1 MKKSFA
7 VSQVVQVV
15 SEAQSRHPVNEQ
27 LSQTELP
34 FKKKSAAVLQVR
46 QTVKLEQSRHWF
58 NEHC

>member
-1 MKKSFA
+1 MKKSLT

-15 SEAQSRHPVNEQ
+15 SEAQSRHPVKEQ

-58 NEHC
+58 NVHC